1 MSCFKS
7 NTEQAAA
14 ETLKKQIS
22 LSVIYD
28 SDDVPRAN
36 LREGF
41 SFADFCNE
49 KTNPNPALVHENLVW
64 QLASVLYDVGT
75 IPDELMHFPNAGERI
90 RKQRLSAFWQKLVEP
105 VASQQIAMAGS
116 AEEKAIAALSGHRVA
131 DACAHLISSKNFHLA
146 TLVAQIGG
154 KESMRKD
161 IREQLDDWQKSRVL
175 SEFSQPIRTIYELL
189 AGNVCVCDGTKGA
202 PIEDRIESFSISK
215 RFGLD
220 WRQAFGLRL
229 WYASQ
234 PRDLVDVAVEKFA
247 ADLGSDREPSRPQA
261 WYVEQKIP
269 TLWEDED
276 LELREDL
283 LWGLMKLYS
292 FEDTDLQ
299 SVIRPENSQLSPLD
313 TRLAWQLSRALL
325 NSGAIN
331 YKEAADEQADEATL
345 SFAAQLNNEESWLE
359 TVFVLLHLTSAT
371 ARAKSIQNHLA
382 QHAGRI
388 GSEDGEAF
396 NTLVQHF
403 KIPAA
408 WIWEAKALYMRSVKR
423 DPRGEVECLIRAG
436 SLEEAHRTLARDVA
450 PHSIVEADYA
460 NLRSLLAGFQG
471 KEHAIPEW
479 HQGGEIY
486 VDFLQLLDDQRRGT
500 AVDGAVLK
508 RLLVGLPAV
517 VEGSRHAGFMET
529 VAIET
534 MSGVVAQTVVAL
546 RKRGEVCIRRYGS
559 R

>member
-1 MSCFKS
+1 MQCFES
-7 NTEQAAA
+7 DTEQAAA
-14 ETLKKQIS
+14 ETLKKHIS
-22 LSVIYD
+22 LSVIDD
-28 SDDVPRAN
+28 SEGVPLAR

-41 SFADFCNE
+41 FFSDFCDE
-49 KTNPNPALVHENLVW
+49 KANPNPASVHENLVW
-64 QLASVLYDVGT
+64 QLTSVLFDSIT
-75 IPDELMHFPNAGERI
+75 LPDELAQFPQAGDRL
-90 RKQRLSAFWQKLVEP
+90 RKDKLSAFWQKLVEP
-105 VASQQIAMAGS
+105 AASQQVAIARS
-116 AEEKAIAALSGHRVA
+116 AEEKAFAALSGHRVA
-131 DACAHLISSKNFHLA
+131 DACAHLVSAKNFHLA

-161 IREQLDDWQKSRVL
+161 IRDQLNDWQRSRVL
-175 SEFSQPIRTIYELL
+175 SEFSQPIRAIYELL

-202 PIEDRIESFSISK
+202 PVEDRIQSFSISK

-229 WYASQ
+229 WYGSQ
-234 PRDLVDVAVEKFA
+234 ARDDLDVAVEKFA
-247 ADLGSDREPSRPQA
+247 ADLGDDREPSQPHA

-276 LELREDL
+276 LEFREDL
-283 LWGLMKLYS
+283 LWGLMKLYT

-313 TRLAWQLSRALL
+313 TRLAWQLSRALID
-325 NSGAIN
+325 SGLIY
-331 YKEAADEQADEATL
+331 YKEAADEKADQATL
-345 SFAAQLNNEESWLE
+345 SLAAQLNNEGSWLE
-359 TVFVLLHLTSAT
+359 AVFVLLHLTSAT
-371 ARAKSIQNHLA
+371 ARGKSIQNHLA

-388 GSEDGEAF
+388 GSEDSESF
-396 NTLVQHF
+396 STLVQHF
-403 KIPAA
+403 KIPTA

-450 PHSIVEADYA
+450 PQSIVEADYA
-460 NLRSLLAGFQG
+460 NLRSLLDGFRG

-486 VDFLQLLDDQRRGT
+486 VDFLQLLDQQRRGT
-500 AVDGAVLK
+500 AVDGAALA
-508 RLLVGLPAV
+508 RLLAGLPAV

-546 RKRGEVCIRRYGS
+546 RKRGEVCT
-559 R
+559 